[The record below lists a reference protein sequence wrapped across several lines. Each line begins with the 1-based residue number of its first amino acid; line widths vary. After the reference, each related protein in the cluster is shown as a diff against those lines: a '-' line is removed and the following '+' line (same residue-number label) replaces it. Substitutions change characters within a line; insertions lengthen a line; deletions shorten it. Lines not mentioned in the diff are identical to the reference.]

1 MPIPKCF
8 VSILLKAEGKEEEED
23 EEKNPLIKKNQ
34 IFKMVFS
41 EAFAKKVYEE
51 QIFPEGHDKIY

>member
-8 VSILLKAEGKEEEED
+8 VSILLKAEGKEEED
-23 EEKNPLIKKNQ
+23 EEKNPLIKKNH

-41 EAFAKKVYEE
+41 EAFCEKS
-51 QIFPEGHDKIY
+51 I

>member
-41 EAFAKKVYEE
+41 EAFCEKSIWGVD
-51 QIFPEGHDKIY
+51 IPVGRT